1 MNIMEKYIKLISG
14 YLEKLKIEE
23 SKLDAAAALMAKTIE
38 NDGLIHIFG
47 TDPHSV
53 SAGDELFYMGG
64 GLANINPFYDPA
76 FSLAHGAYRC
86 SLCQTL
92 DGLAPVV
99 MDYYENAKAGE
110 PIIIIGSRP
119 DAMVFTQAV
128 EKALNMKLRVIA
140 ITSMDGAKEP
150 AWASS
155 IDVLIDNHA
164 PENDCVLLCSGV
176 ATAGVTSIL
185 TEAILNLL
193 TAKTIEKL
201 PDAPVWSGS
210 RTVSIDDK
218 PMISHLIN
226 RIRHL

>member
-1 MNIMEKYIKLISG
+1 MNMTEKYVKLVSG
-14 YLEKLKIEE
+14 YLEQLKKEE
-23 SKLDAAAALMAKTIE
+23 SKLDAAAALMAKTIK

-47 TDPHSV
+47 TDPHSA

-76 FSLAHGAYRC
+76 FSFAHGAYRC
-86 SLCQTL
+86 SLCQEL

-99 MDYYENAKAGE
+99 MEYYENAKEDE

-119 DAMVFTQAV
+119 DAMVFTQAI
-128 EKALNMKLRVIA
+128 EKALDMKLRVIA

-150 AWASS
+150 AWVSS

-164 PENDCVLLCSGV
+164 PLKDCVLSCAGV
-176 ATAGVTSIL
+176 ATGGVTSIL

-193 TAKTIEKL
+193 TAKTIENL
-201 PDAPVWSGS
+201 PSAPVWSGS
-210 RTVSIDDK
+210 RTVGTNDK
-218 PMISHLIN
+218 PMISHLIY